1 METRLFESKELK
13 VFLSGNLGFVSL
25 DEVLRLLNRSNR
37 IGSVDVTGQAVR
49 GRIFVTQ
56 GGVALAT
63 TSDDEG
69 LHRHLVKSGLV
80 DEDSLVSVESGE
92 TTLAVIVERSGG
104 AIVDL
109 LREITVESVYQLGL
123 NGDSFEVEQGEET
136 RYASPEPFDVESI
149 IGDAK
154 QRLADWAEVSR
165 AVSDLDD
172 VMSISRDLGERDEVS
187 INRDAWRVLSEI
199 GSGSSVVSIAGEL
212 GTTDFW
218 AARVAAGLIDDD
230 LLVVAAVESD
240 EEVQTPAQDPSSL
253 GEPEAVTEVVDEEV
267 DPDESWWEEPDDEAS
282 ETDAEEVVPSE
293 EMPVAETDDIA
304 DDEKPEVK
312 STSIFG
318 AFAPGASKESAA
330 VVKEELS
337 EVPTVGED
345 EEDGEV
351 EEMPVAETD
360 DIADDEKPEVKST
373 SIFGAFAPGASK
385 ESAAV
390 VKEELS
396 EVPTVG
402 EDEEDG
408 EVEEDT
414 EAFLEK
420 VFSEL
425 DSSND
430 EEEEGYG
437 LLRRRR
443 MGVMRDSSGDT

>member
-1 METRLFESKELK
+1 M
-13 VFLSGNLGFVSL
+13 FLSGNLRFVSL

-56 GGVALAT
+56 GGVAMAT
-63 TSDDEG
+63 TSNDER
-69 LHRHLVKSGLV
+69 LHRHLIKSGLV
-80 DEDSLVSVESGE
+80 DEDSLLSVESGE
-92 TTLAVIVERSGG
+92 STLAAIVERSGG

-123 NGDSFEVEQGEET
+123 NGDSFEVEEGEET
-136 RYASPEPFDVESI
+136 RYASPKPFDVESI
-149 IGDAK
+149 IDDAK
-154 QRLADWAEVSR
+154 QRLTDWAEVSR
-165 AVSDLDD
+165 TVSDLDD

-199 GSGSSVVSIAGEL
+199 GSGSSVVSVAGEL

-218 AARVAAGLIDDD
+218 TARVAAGLIDDD
-230 LLVVAAVESD
+230 LLLVVAAVESD
-240 EEVQTPAQDPSSL
+240 EEVQTPAEDPSSL
-253 GEPEAVTEVVDEEV
+253 GEPEAVTEVVDEDV
-267 DPDESWWEEPDDEAS
+267 DPDESWWEEPDDEVS

-293 EMPVAETDDIA
+293 EMPVAEKDDIA

-318 AFAPGASKESAA
+318 SFAPGASKEPAA
-330 VVKEELS
+330 VKEELS

-345 EEDGEV
+345 DQDGEV

-373 SIFGAFAPGASK
+373 SIFGAFGPGASK
-385 ESAAV
+385 EPAAV
-390 VKEELS
+390 FKEELS

-402 EDEEDG
+402 EDDEDG

-425 DSSND
+425 DSSTD

-443 MGVMRDSSGDT
+443 MGVMRDSSRDT

>member
-13 VFLSGNLGFVSL
+13 MFLSGNLGFVSL

-80 DEDSLVSVESGE
+80 DEDSLLSVESGK
-92 TTLAVIVERSGG
+92 TTLAAIVEKSGG
-104 AIVDL
+104 AVVDL

-123 NGDSFEVEQGEET
+123 NGDSFEVEEGEKT
-136 RYASPEPFDVESI
+136 RYASPKPFDVESI
-149 IGDAK
+149 IDDAK
-154 QRLADWAEVSR
+154 QRLTDWDELSR
-165 AVSDLDD
+165 TVSDLDD

-267 DPDESWWEEPDDEAS
+267 DADESWWEEPDDEAS

-293 EMPVAETDDIA
+293 EMPVAETDD
-304 DDEKPEVK
+304 V
-312 STSIFG
+312 
-318 AFAPGASKESAA
+318 
-330 VVKEELS
+330 
-337 EVPTVGED
+337 
-345 EEDGEV
+345 
-351 EEMPVAETD
+351 
-360 DIADDEKPEVKST
+360 ADDEKPEVKST

>member
-1 METRLFESKELK
+1 M
-13 VFLSGNLGFVSL
+13 FLSGNLGFVSL

-56 GGVALAT
+56 GGVAMAT
-63 TSDDEG
+63 TSNDEG
-69 LHRHLVKSGLV
+69 LYRHLVKSGLV
-80 DEDSLVSVESGE
+80 DEDSLLSVESGE
-92 TTLAVIVERSGG
+92 TTLAAIVERSGG

-123 NGDSFEVEQGEET
+123 NGDSFEVEEGEET
-136 RYASPEPFDVESI
+136 RYASPKPFDVESI
-149 IGDAK
+149 IDDAK
-154 QRLADWAEVSR
+154 QRLTDWAEVSR
-165 AVSDLDD
+165 TVSDLDD

-218 AARVAAGLIDDD
+218 TARVAAGLIDDD
-230 LLVVAAVESD
+230 LLLVVAAVESD
-240 EEVQTPAQDPSSL
+240 EEVQTPAQDPSSIS
-253 GEPEAVTEVVDEEV
+253 EPEAVTEVVDEDV
-267 DPDESWWEEPDDEAS
+267 DPDESWWEEPDDEVS

-293 EMPVAETDDIA
+293 EMPVAEKDDIA
-304 DDEKPEVK
+304 DDEKPEV
-312 STSIFG
+312 
-318 AFAPGASKESAA
+318 
-330 VVKEELS
+330 
-337 EVPTVGED
+337 PTVGED
-345 EEDGEV
+345 D
-351 EEMPVAETD
+351 
-360 DIADDEKPEVKST
+360 
-373 SIFGAFAPGASK
+373 
-385 ESAAV
+385 
-390 VKEELS
+390 
-396 EVPTVG
+396 
-402 EDEEDG
+402 EDG

-425 DSSND
+425 DSSTD

-443 MGVMRDSSGDT
+443 MGVMRDSSRDT

>member
-1 METRLFESKELK
+1 M
-13 VFLSGNLGFVSL
+13 FLSGNLGFVSL

-80 DEDSLVSVESGE
+80 DEDSLLSVESGK
-92 TTLAVIVERSGG
+92 TTLAAIVEKSGG
-104 AIVDL
+104 AVVDL

-123 NGDSFEVEQGEET
+123 NGDSFEVEEGEKT
-136 RYASPEPFDVESI
+136 RYASPKPFDVESI
-149 IGDAK
+149 IDDAK
-154 QRLADWAEVSR
+154 QRLTDWDELSR
-165 AVSDLDD
+165 TVSDLDD

-267 DPDESWWEEPDDEAS
+267 DADESWWEEPDDEAS

-293 EMPVAETDDIA
+293 EMPVAETDD
-304 DDEKPEVK
+304 V
-312 STSIFG
+312 
-318 AFAPGASKESAA
+318 
-330 VVKEELS
+330 
-337 EVPTVGED
+337 
-345 EEDGEV
+345 
-351 EEMPVAETD
+351 
-360 DIADDEKPEVKST
+360 ADDEKPEVKST

>member
-1 METRLFESKELK
+1 M
-13 VFLSGNLGFVSL
+13 FLSGNLGFVSL

-56 GGVALAT
+56 GGVAMAT
-63 TSDDEG
+63 TSNDER
-69 LHRHLVKSGLV
+69 LHRHLIKSGLV
-80 DEDSLVSVESGE
+80 DEDSLLSVESGE
-92 TTLAVIVERSGG
+92 STLAAIVERSGG

-123 NGDSFEVEQGEET
+123 NGDSFEVEEGEET
-136 RYASPEPFDVESI
+136 RYASPKPFDVESI
-149 IGDAK
+149 IDDAK
-154 QRLADWAEVSR
+154 QRLTDWAEVSR
-165 AVSDLDD
+165 TVSDLDD

-218 AARVAAGLIDDD
+218 AARVAAGLIDDE

-267 DPDESWWEEPDDEAS
+267 DADESWWEEPDDEAS

-293 EMPVAETDDIA
+293 EMPVAETDDVA

>member
-1 METRLFESKELK
+1 M
-13 VFLSGNLGFVSL
+13 FLSGNLGFVSL

-80 DEDSLVSVESGE
+80 DEDSLLSVESGK
-92 TTLAVIVERSGG
+92 TTLAAIVEKSGG
-104 AIVDL
+104 AVVDL

-123 NGDSFEVEQGEET
+123 NGDSFEVEEGEKT
-136 RYASPEPFDVESI
+136 RYASPKPFDVESI
-149 IGDAK
+149 IDDAK
-154 QRLADWAEVSR
+154 QRLTDWDELSR
-165 AVSDLDD
+165 TVSDLDD

-253 GEPEAVTEVVDEEV
+253 GEPEAVTEAVDEEV

-293 EMPVAETDDIA
+293 EMPVAETDDVA

-402 EDEEDG
+402 EDEEDD

>member
-1 METRLFESKELK
+1 M
-13 VFLSGNLGFVSL
+13 FLSGNLGFVSL

-69 LHRHLVKSGLV
+69 LHRHLVRSGLI
-80 DEDSLVSVESGE
+80 DEDSLLSVESGE
-92 TTLAVIVERSGG
+92 TTLAAIVEKSGG
-104 AIVDL
+104 AVVDL

-123 NGDSFEVEQGEET
+123 YGDSFEVEEGEET
-136 RYASPEPFDVESI
+136 RYASPKPFDMESI
-149 IGDAK
+149 IDDAK
-154 QRLADWAEVSR
+154 QRLTDWAEVSR
-165 AVSDLDD
+165 TVSDLDD

-199 GSGSSVVSIAGEL
+199 GSGSSVVSVAGEL

-218 AARVAAGLIDDD
+218 TARVAAGLIDDD
-230 LLVVAAVESD
+230 LLLVVAAVESD
-240 EEVQTPAQDPSSL
+240 EEVQTPAQDLSSFS
-253 GEPEAVTEVVDEEV
+253 EPEAVTEVVDEDV
-267 DPDESWWEEPDDEAS
+267 DPDESWWEEPDDEVS

-293 EMPVAETDDIA
+293 EMPVAETDDVA
-304 DDEKPEVK
+304 DDEKSEVK

-318 AFAPGASKESAA
+318 AFAPGASKEPAA
-330 VVKEELS
+330 VFKEELS

-345 EEDGEV
+345 D
-351 EEMPVAETD
+351 
-360 DIADDEKPEVKST
+360 
-373 SIFGAFAPGASK
+373 
-385 ESAAV
+385 
-390 VKEELS
+390 
-396 EVPTVG
+396 
-402 EDEEDG
+402 EDG

-425 DSSND
+425 DSSTD

-443 MGVMRDSSGDT
+443 MGVMRDSSRDT

>member
-13 VFLSGNLGFVSL
+13 VVLSGNLGFVSL
-25 DEVLRLLNRSNR
+25 DEVLRLLTRSNR
-37 IGSVDVTGQAVR
+37 KGSVDVRGQAVR
-49 GRIFVTQ
+49 GRIFVTR

-63 TSDDEG
+63 TSDDEE
-69 LHRHLVKSGLV
+69 LHLHLIKSGLV
-80 DEDSLVSVESGE
+80 DEDVLLSVASGE
-92 TTLAVIVERSGG
+92 TTLAAIVEKNGG
-104 AIVDL
+104 AMVDL

-123 NGDSFEVEQGEET
+123 NGDSFEVEEGEET
-136 RYASPEPFDVESI
+136 RYASPKPFDMESI
-149 IGDAK
+149 IDDAK
-154 QRLADWAEVSR
+154 QRLTDWAEVSR

-230 LLVVAAVESD
+230 LLVVATVESD

-253 GEPEAVTEVVDEEV
+253 GEPEAVTEVVDEDV
-267 DPDESWWEEPDDEAS
+267 DPDESWWEEPDDEVS

-293 EMPVAETDDIA
+293 EMPVAEKDDIA

-318 AFAPGASKESAA
+318 SFAPGASKEPAA
-330 VVKEELS
+330 VFKEELS

-345 EEDGEV
+345 D
-351 EEMPVAETD
+351 
-360 DIADDEKPEVKST
+360 
-373 SIFGAFAPGASK
+373 
-385 ESAAV
+385 
-390 VKEELS
+390 
-396 EVPTVG
+396 
-402 EDEEDG
+402 EDG

-425 DSSND
+425 DSSDD

-443 MGVMRDSSGDT
+443 MGVMRDSSRDT

>member
-1 METRLFESKELK
+1 M
-13 VFLSGNLGFVSL
+13 FLSGNLGFVSL

-56 GGVALAT
+56 GGVAMAT
-63 TSDDEG
+63 TSNDEG
-69 LHRHLVKSGLV
+69 LYRHLVKSGLV
-80 DEDSLVSVESGE
+80 DEDSLLSVESGE
-92 TTLAVIVERSGG
+92 TTIAAIVERSGG

-123 NGDSFEVEQGEET
+123 NGDSFEVEEGEET
-136 RYASPEPFDVESI
+136 RYASPKPFDVESI
-149 IGDAK
+149 IDDAK
-154 QRLADWAEVSR
+154 QRLTDWAEVSR
-165 AVSDLDD
+165 TVSDLDD

-199 GSGSSVVSIAGEL
+199 GSGSSVVSVAGEL

-218 AARVAAGLIDDD
+218 TARVAAGLIDDD
-230 LLVVAAVESD
+230 LLLVVAAVESD
-240 EEVQTPAQDPSSL
+240 EEVQTPAQDLSSFS
-253 GEPEAVTEVVDEEV
+253 EPEAVTEVVDEDV
-267 DPDESWWEEPDDEAS
+267 DPDESWREEPDDEVS

-293 EMPVAETDDIA
+293 EMPVAEKDDIPSEEMPVAEKDDIA

-318 AFAPGASKESAA
+318 SFAPGASKEPAA
-330 VVKEELS
+330 VFKEELS

-345 EEDGEV
+345 D
-351 EEMPVAETD
+351 
-360 DIADDEKPEVKST
+360 
-373 SIFGAFAPGASK
+373 
-385 ESAAV
+385 
-390 VKEELS
+390 
-396 EVPTVG
+396 
-402 EDEEDG
+402 EDG

-425 DSSND
+425 DSSTD

-443 MGVMRDSSGDT
+443 MGVMRDSSRDT

>member
-1 METRLFESKELK
+1 M
-13 VFLSGNLGFVSL
+13 FLSGNLGFVSL

-56 GGVALAT
+56 GGVAMAT
-63 TSDDEG
+63 TSNDER
-69 LHRHLVKSGLV
+69 LHRHLIKSGLV
-80 DEDSLVSVESGE
+80 DEDSLLSVESGE
-92 TTLAVIVERSGG
+92 STLAAIVERSGG

-123 NGDSFEVEQGEET
+123 NGDSFEVEEGEET
-136 RYASPEPFDVESI
+136 RYASPKPFDVESI
-149 IGDAK
+149 IDDAK
-154 QRLADWAEVSR
+154 QRLTDWAEVSR
-165 AVSDLDD
+165 TVSDLDD

-199 GSGSSVVSIAGEL
+199 GSGSSVVSVAGEL

-218 AARVAAGLIDDD
+218 TARVAAGLIDDD
-230 LLVVAAVESD
+230 LLLVVAAVESD
-240 EEVQTPAQDPSSL
+240 EEVQTPAEDPSSL
-253 GEPEAVTEVVDEEV
+253 GEPEAVTEVVDEDV
-267 DPDESWWEEPDDEAS
+267 DPDESWWEEPDDEVS

-293 EMPVAETDDIA
+293 EMPVAEKDDIA

-312 STSIFG
+312 STSIFE
-318 AFAPGASKESAA
+318 AFGPGASKEPAA
-330 VVKEELS
+330 VFKEELS

-345 EEDGEV
+345 D
-351 EEMPVAETD
+351 
-360 DIADDEKPEVKST
+360 
-373 SIFGAFAPGASK
+373 
-385 ESAAV
+385 
-390 VKEELS
+390 
-396 EVPTVG
+396 
-402 EDEEDG
+402 EDG

-425 DSSND
+425 DSSTD

-443 MGVMRDSSGDT
+443 MGVMRDSSRDT